1 LDEQDFLNM
10 KVHISQDV
18 LSQEINDETVLLD
31 LNSEAY
37 FGLDTTGTRIW
48 QLLQDNKDLRA
59 VHDTMAYEFEVDP
72 EELRKDLIKHLKE
85 LEAAGLISFE
95 SRL

>member
-1 LDEQDFLNM
+1 M
-10 KVHISQDV
+10 TVHISRDV
-18 LSQEINDETVLLD
+18 LSQEIDDETVLLD

-48 QLLQDNKDLRA
+48 QLLQENKDLTA
-59 VHDTMAYEFEVDP
+59 VHDIMACEYEVDP
-72 EELRKDLIKHLKE
+72 EELRQDLIKHLKE

-95 SRL
+95 LRL